1 MKNIFERI
9 KEISIKHKKVLIIV
23 LLLFLMIGGT
33 VGYALVKNGSTNS
46 DSKVTQNAHQ
56 NKNPDT
62 NVTGNNNETKNDK
75 KADEKKNDKKE
86 VNEDKK
92 SDTKVEETSTTETNV
107 SNNTSNNTSTSTET
121 TNNNVSNNTSNSNSY
136 VAPTSTPCVPTY
148 TTINHPEVGHYE
160 TLVVSQAWDEPVY
173 EERIV
178 GGHTHRIYNNLDEFD
193 CQDEDGNY
201 SVKMV
206 QVNTIH
212 HDAVTQQVWVVDQQ
226 AWTETVASG
235 C

>member
-92 SDTKVEETSTTETNV
+92 SDTKVEETSTATETNTSENNTPNVTETTNSNV
-107 SNNTSNNTSTSTET
+107 SNNTSSNTSSNTST
-121 TNNNVSNNTSNSNSY
+121 N
-136 VAPTSTPCVPTY
+136 TPCVPTY
-148 TTINHPEVGHYE
+148 TNVYHDAVGHYE
-160 TLVVSQAWDEPVY
+160 TQVVTPAWDEAVY
-173 EERIV
+173 AMRIV
-178 GGHTHRIYNNLDEFD
+178 GIGTGRIYNSLDEFLA
-193 CQDEDGNY
+193 QDEDGNY
-201 SVKMV
+201 AIERV
-206 QVNTIH
+206 QVDTIH
-212 HDAVTQQVWVVDQQ
+212 HEAETQQVWVVDQQ